1 MRLAMVVKA
10 LLVGGGNAF
19 QALDRAAGVAEYGG
33 DGGEAIGRG
42 FFQVR
47 VYRDEQPGRLGEG
60 LNAFIG
66 SWFAGFAH
74 SGT

>member
-19 QALDRAAGVAEYGG
+19 QALDRAAGVAEDGG

-42 FFQVR
+42 FSRPVCIQTSNPIDWAR
-47 VYRDEQPGRLGEG
+47 
-60 LNAFIG
+60 A
-66 SWFAGFAH
+66 
-74 SGT
+74 